1 MYWKSDGKIENMI
14 GKTFTIVTETTNEM
28 IFENGEE
35 KFTFHHNQECCETV
49 MIEDINGDLN
59 DLIGEPLL
67 IAEDVSGVTPSP
79 DAKDSSGYDSSATYT
94 FYKFATTKG
103 YVDVRWFGT
112 SNGYYSERVD
122 LNHDIKIQEVS
133 DGRHC

>member
-1 MYWKSDGKIENMI
+1 MNWEPDGKIENMI
-14 GKTFTIVTETTNEM
+14 GKTFTIVTATEDEM

-35 KFTFHHNQECCETV
+35 KFTFYHVQSCCENV
-49 MIEDINGDLN
+49 IIEDISGDLN

-67 IAEDVSGVTPSP
+67 IAEDVSGVTPP
-79 DAKDSSGYDSSATYT
+79 PAVKDDADYDYDYGSYTYT
-94 FYKFATTKG
+94 FYKFATRKG

-122 LNHDIKIQEVS
+122 LDHDIKIQE
-133 DGRHC
+133 

>member
-1 MYWKSDGKIENMI
+1 MNWESDGKIENML
-14 GKTFTIVTETTNEM
+14 GKTFTIVTATEDVM

-35 KFTFHHNQECCETV
+35 KFTFHHNQECCEKV

-67 IAEDVSGVTPSP
+67 MAEDVSGVTPP
-79 DAKDSSGYDSSATYT
+79 PAVKDDADYDSSYTFT
-94 FYKFATTKG
+94 FYKFATRKG

-122 LNHDIKIQEVS
+122 LDHDIKIQE
-133 DGRHC
+133 

>member
-1 MYWKSDGKIENMI
+1 MNWESDGKIENML
-14 GKTFTIVTETTNEM
+14 GKTFTIVTATEYAM

-67 IAEDVSGVTPSP
+67 MAEDVSGVTPPPDVKDSP
-79 DAKDSSGYDSSATYT
+79 DYDLDASYTFT
-94 FYKFATTKG
+94 FYKFATRKG

-122 LNHDIKIQEVS
+122 LDHDIKIQE
-133 DGRHC
+133 